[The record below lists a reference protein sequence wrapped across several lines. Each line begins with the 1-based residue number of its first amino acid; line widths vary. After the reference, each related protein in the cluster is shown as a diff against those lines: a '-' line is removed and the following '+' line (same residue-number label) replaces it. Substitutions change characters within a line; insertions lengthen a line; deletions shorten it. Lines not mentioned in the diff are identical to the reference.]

1 MVRLTASASALQMLP
16 SSPTSRP
23 NGPIRPEFAR
33 NALDAA
39 RHLGHPSV
47 REVRDEEPAVVADG
61 EVVDAGLD
69 LGQRLPGAGGD
80 VDAGEPAR
88 AALAREQAPFG
99 VELHRGGGGEVGDA
113 PIERRGVEVVA
124 PDLAGQHLREPQRA
138 VGAHGERVGHGEVVG
153 EHHRLALAGGV
164 ELEQAAAGTE
174 LVGEE
179 PAAVVADRHP
189 VDARQVV
196 TQGAVAAVGTPRRHR
211 GVHRLRGEERAVHAE
226 GAVVGHV
233 DAVAERRERLVGP
246 AVHVDGRDLRAEH
259 LRHHQPVPGT
269 PHDAVGAPQRGRT
282 RDGPQRPSLGD
293 LGLTAAVRLPS
304 TRHDRVLADAGP
316 GGVPPR
322 PQQGAGPGVGELP
335 VADDLLAVDEHVGEA
350 VSLAVEPP
358 GAAGQVVAGVGGPG
372 ADRGRGR

>member
-1 MVRLTASASALQMLP
+1 MATEVAAADGAVDGQRVGAPDAAVLADVEAERPDQAGVR
-16 SSPTSRP
+16 
-23 NGPIRPEFAR
+23 ED
-33 NALDAA
+33 ALDAA

-61 EVVDAGLD
+61 EVVDAWLD

-99 VELHRGGGGEVGDA
+99 VELHRRGRGEVGDA

-138 VGAHGERVGHGEVVG
+138 VGAHGERIGHGEVVG
-153 EHHRLALAGGV
+153 EHHRLALPGGV

-196 TQGAVAAVGTPRRHR
+196 TQGAVAP
-211 GVHRLRGEERAVHAE
+211 
-226 GAVVGHV
+226 
-233 DAVAERRERLVGP
+233 VGP
-246 AVHVDGRDLRAEH
+246 RADTVEFMGSVAKNVPSTPKAPSSGAWMPSPSAENASWAPLSTSMAVTCEPNTCVTIRRRRTGDGARPAWC
-259 LRHHQPVPGT
+259 PA
-269 PHDAVGAPQRGRT
+269 PHTMPLAPHSG
-282 RDGPQRPSLGD
+282 DGPVTVLSDHPGRPRAHRRRTPPIDSPRSRASRRRSRRCPAP
-293 LGLTAAVRLPS
+293 TAAGCR
-304 TRHDRVLADAGP
+304 AG
-316 GGVPPR
+316 R
-322 PQQGAGPGVGELP
+322 
-335 VADDLLAVDEHVGEA
+335 
-350 VSLAVEPP
+350 
-358 GAAGQVVAGVGGPG
+358 
-372 ADRGRGR
+372 R